1 MAGLNCGTVSSLAWP
16 AIHRGLDAAA
26 TVTDHEVTS
35 AARDLAAHGVPVGP
49 CGAAPLAAAQTLAA
63 TRRPGTT
70 IVLIA
75 TEGESANPAMSPPSE
90 R

>member
-1 MAGLNCGTVSSLAWP
+1 MG
-16 AIHRGLDAAA
+16 
-26 TVTDHEVTS
+26 
-35 AARDLAAHGVPVGP
+35 RDGVGRY
-49 CGAAPLAAAQTLAA
+49 GYAAPLAAAQTLAA

-75 TEGESANPAMSPPSE
+75 TEGVSANPATSPPSE